1 MWQNDSYRNTYNY
14 KRNADMEIQIN
25 SEWCKGCGI
34 CVEFC
39 PGKALGLVKGKVLML
54 FPEGCVKCGLCEMRC
69 PDYAIWLEN
78 VSDHLVEE
86 GHNG

>member
-1 MWQNDSYRNTYNY
+1 MD
-14 KRNADMEIQIN
+14 IQIN
-25 SEWCKGCGI
+25 PGWCKGCGI

-39 PGKALGLVKGKVLML
+39 PRKALGLVKGKALML

-78 VSDHLVEE
+78 DADHLAEE